1 MQYQCHYQAQKLES
15 ALCKV
20 RRDGKP
26 FEAVY
31 GPPMGCDVTVSQ
43 RAHCEEYLVVRS
55 PALCRTRAC
64 ACVYCHWVPQLLPEL
79 SSEALVY
86 FPSALYVSALDV
98 SMWEPVQ
105 LALVPFCILSLLTF
119 APPPPPPLS
128 TPPCLCSR
136 PITLHPA
143 AARWQRCLS
152 SV

>member
-1 MQYQCHYQAQKLES
+1 MLYQCNYQAQKLES

-43 RAHCEEYLVVRS
+43 RAHCEEYLVVRR

-64 ACVYCHWVPQLLPEL
+64 ACACCNWVSRVLPEL

-86 FPSALYVSALDV
+86 SPYALY
-98 SMWEPVQ
+98 
-105 LALVPFCILSLLTF
+105 LSHNSTLLT
-119 APPPPPPLS
+119 
-128 TPPCLCSR
+128 
-136 PITLHPA
+136 PA
-143 AARWQRCLS
+143 VDVPVWSPFSSHWCRSVS
-152 SV
+152 SVR